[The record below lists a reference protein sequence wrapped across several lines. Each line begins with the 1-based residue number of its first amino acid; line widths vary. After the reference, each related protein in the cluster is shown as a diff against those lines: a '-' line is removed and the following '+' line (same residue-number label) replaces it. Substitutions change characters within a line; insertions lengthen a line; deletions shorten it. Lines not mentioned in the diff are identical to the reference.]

1 MKRVIDNGE
10 WTLFCPDETPGL
22 ADVYG
27 EKFNEL
33 YIKYESQR
41 KGKKTMQARDLWFK
55 ILTSQMETGTPYMLY
70 KDACN
75 KKSNQKNL
83 GTIKSSNLCT
93 EIIEYSDDKETAVC
107 NLASLGLPKYVKED
121 KTFDY
126 DKLYQVTKIIIRNL
140 NKVIDINF
148 YPTDKTRRSNFLHR
162 PIGLGIQGLAD
173 VFAMMDVAFFSDEA
187 KQINKNIFETI
198 YYAAVEKS
206 YELSKDRQLGMTK
219 LGNWYKLG
227 IWSFDNNNP
236 HCHEYKV
243 EKINGHIEV
252 EECLEKYKPILN
264 EIVNLKDDYTGAYSS
279 FEGSPISEG
288 IFQFDMW
295 DIKPSDRYNWESLR
309 NNIKQYGIR
318 NSLLIAPMPTAST
331 SQILGNNECF
341 EPFTSNLYVRRTLA
355 GEFICINK
363 HLQRELVKMGKWN
376 EDIKNS
382 IIKNNGSIQQLAFL
396 PEHIKNKYKIVW
408 EIPMKHLLEMA
419 RDRGAFICQ
428 SQSLNLWME
437 NPNFKA
443 LTAMH
448 FFAWRS
454 GLKTGLYY
462 LRTKAKAAPQQ
473 FTIQPSVQEEDPCE
487 MCSG

>member
-1 MKRVIDNGE
+1 MK
-10 WTLFCPDETPGL
+10 T
-22 ADVYG
+22 
-27 EKFNEL
+27 K
-33 YIKYESQR
+33 IKE
-41 KGKKTMQARDLWFK
+41 KKTISARELWFK

-83 GTIKSSNLCT
+83 GTIRSSNLCT

-107 NLASLGLPKYVKED
+107 NLASIGLPKYVKED

-126 DKLYQVTKIIIRNL
+126 EKLYHVTKIIVRNL

-148 YPTDKTRRSNFLHR
+148 YPTNKTCRSNFLHR

-173 VFAMMDVAFFSDEA
+173 VFAMMNVAFFSEKA
-187 KQINKNIFETI
+187 KEINKNIFETI
-198 YYAAVEKS
+198 YYAAIEKS
-206 YELSKDRQLGMTK
+206 YELSKERKLGMTE
-219 LGNWYKLG
+219 LYEWYKQEK
-227 IWSFDNNNP
+227 WSFENNNP
-236 HCHEYKV
+236 HCYKYTFETAEARRASYKEHEN
-243 EKINGHIEV
+243 IIHS
-252 EECLEKYKPILN
+252 LEKFKPVLN
-264 EIVNLKDDYTGAYSS
+264 EITNLKDDYVGAYSS
-279 FEGSPISEG
+279 FDGSPISQG

-295 DIKPSDRYNWESLR
+295 DEVSPSDRYDWESLR

-363 HLQRELVKMGKWN
+363 HLQKELAAMGKWN
-376 EDIKNS
+376 EDVKNS
-382 IIKNNGSIQQLAFL
+382 IIANNGSIQQLTFL
-396 PEHIKNKYKIVW
+396 SENIRNKYKIVW

-437 NPNFKA
+437 NPNFKS

-448 FFAWRS
+448 FFAWKA
-454 GLKTGLYY
+454 GLKTGIYY

-473 FTIQPSVQEEDPCE
+473 FTIQPTVQEEAPCE